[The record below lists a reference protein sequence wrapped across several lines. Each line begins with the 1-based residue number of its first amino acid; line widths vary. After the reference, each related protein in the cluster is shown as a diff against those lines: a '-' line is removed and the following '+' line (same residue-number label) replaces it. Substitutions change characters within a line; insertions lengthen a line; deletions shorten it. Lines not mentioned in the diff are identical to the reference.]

1 MTQPK
6 ALIYNF
12 LAKPMS
18 GPEIE
23 QRSFDIIDS
32 ETESRKFPPDQWE
45 VIRRM
50 IHTCGDPGIA
60 PLVRFSPDAIQA
72 GVAALRAGAPLYVD
86 SNMIRSGLSLARL
99 KSVNSGYTSDKITCN
114 VAAPDVAAE
123 SKQSN
128 LPRSYHAVRKARAM
142 LDGGIA
148 VFGNAPVALLEINR
162 MIAEHEI
169 KPALVIGLPV
179 GFVHVEESKTEL
191 MSLPV
196 PFIIMTGRRGGS
208 TLSVSIVHAL
218 CTVSEWSQ
226 GPA

>member
-1 MTQPK
+1 MSR
-6 ALIYNF
+6 ALIHEF
-12 LAKPMS
+12 LAKPMT

-23 QRSFDIIDS
+23 TRSFEIIDS
-32 ETESRKFPPDQWE
+32 ERNTTQYPPDQWE

-60 PLVRFSPDAIQA
+60 PLVRFSPDAIKS
-72 GVAALRAGAPLYVD
+72 GVAALRAGAPIYVD
-86 SNMIRSGLSLARL
+86 SNMIRGGLSLARL
-99 KSVNSGYTSDKITCN
+99 RSVFPGYTSALITCN

-123 SKQSN
+123 STRTG
-128 LPRSYHAVRKARAM
+128 LPRSYFAVRKTRET
-142 LDGGIA
+142 LHGGIA

-162 MIAEHEI
+162 MIAEGEL

-196 PFIIMTGRRGGS
+196 PSIVMTGRRGGS
-208 TLSVSIVHAL
+208 TLAVAAVHAL
-218 CTVSEWSQ
+218 CTVAGWTQ
-226 GPA
+226 GAAG

>member
-1 MTQPK
+1 
-6 ALIYNF
+6 
-12 LAKPMS
+12 MS
-18 GPEIE
+18 GVEIE
-23 QRSFDIIDS
+23 KRSFEIIDN
-32 ETESRKFPPDQWE
+32 EAGPRTVPRDQWE

-50 IHTCGDPGIA
+50 IHTCGDPSIA

-72 GVAALRAGAPLYVD
+72 GITALRAGAPLYVD

-99 KSVNSGYTSDKITCN
+99 RSVCPAYTSAQITCN
-114 VAAPDVAAE
+114 VADPDVAAE
-123 SKQSN
+123 STRTS
-128 LPRSYHAVRKARAM
+128 LPRSYFAVRKARES

-162 MIAEHEI
+162 MIAEGEI

-196 PFIIMTGRRGGS
+196 PSIIIMGRRGGS
-208 TLSVSIVHAL
+208 TLAVSIVHAL
-218 CTVSEWSQ
+218 CTIAAWTPETS
-226 GPA
+226 G